1 MSITLSPQQEVAIK
15 AFRDWYHAL
24 PERVFSHEEMRIDPA
39 TYEWEPRAVYTR
51 GLDTA
56 PDFLLAGFAGTG
68 KSTVLPFLVE
78 VTGLNPNQIVFCSPT
93 GKAAKVMTKK
103 LRAEDMLVT
112 ATTIHKAIYRPKALE
127 AYQIET
133 ELTNAQK
140 DLKIA
145 IDGGNGTAIRELKGK
160 IRQLEK
166 NLERAYDENAP
177 KFQLNVDASIADA
190 HLIVVDECSMVD
202 ADMADDLRSFG
213 VPILAVGD
221 GGQLP
226 PVSLAGP
233 GFFRRAPDAA
243 LTEIHRQA
251 LDNPII
257 WASMRIREGD
267 EVPMGVHGDGQ
278 LRVIDRDDDDVT
290 FDLDLDAQIIV
301 GRHEKRWQI
310 TRKLRKLSGLH
321 GEGPAEGE
329 IMMINRNSRLYGDLV
344 NGSPVIMTGDVGRL
358 KDGNTAFIASVK
370 DEEGKSYTL
379 KCLQATIEE
388 HYRGKNNASA
398 MKRDVFRAKQDE
410 RIHELDFGYAIT
422 CHKAQGSQWDECV
435 VHDESNVFRK
445 DAHRW
450 LYTAVTRAAKK
461 LTLVV

>member
-1 MSITLSPQQEVAIK
+1 MSITLSPQQEVSIA
-15 AFRDWYHAL
+15 AFRDWYQVL
-24 PERVFSHEEMRIDPA
+24 PPRVFSHEEQRMNPT
-39 TYEWEPRAVYTR
+39 TYDWEPHPVYTR
-51 GLDTA
+51 GLTNA

-78 VTGLNPNQIVFCSPT
+78 VTGLNPQQIVFCSPT

-103 LRAEDMLVT
+103 LRAEDMNVT
-112 ATTIHKAIYRPKALE
+112 AITIHRAIYRPKALE

-140 DLKIA
+140 DLKLA
-145 IDGGNGTAIRELKGK
+145 IDGGNGIAIRELKQK
-160 IRQLEK
+160 VRQLEK

-177 KFQLNVDASIADA
+177 KFQLNIESSIADA

-221 GGQLP
+221 GGQLNP
-226 PVSLAGP
+226 ISLAGP
-233 GFFRRAPDAA
+233 GFFRRKPDAE

-257 WASMRIREGD
+257 WASMKIREG
-267 EVPMGVHGDGQ
+267 ESVPMGTHGEGQ

-310 TRKLRKLSGLH
+310 TRKLRKLSGLN
-321 GEGPAEGE
+321 GEGPADGE
-329 IMMINRNSRLYGDLV
+329 IMMINRNSRLYPDLV
-344 NGSPVIMTGDVGRL
+344 NGSPMMMMGDVGRL
-358 KDGNTAFIASVK
+358 KDGSTTFIATAR
-370 DEEGKSYTL
+370 DEDGKQYTL

-398 MKRDVFRAKQDE
+398 HKRDVFRAKQDE
-410 RIHELDFGYAIT
+410 RTHELDFGYAIT
-422 CHKAQGSQWDECV
+422 CHKSQGSQWDECV
-435 VHDESNVFRK
+435 VHDESQFFRK
-445 DAHRW
+445 DAKNW

>member
-1 MSITLSPQQEVAIK
+1 MSITLSPQQEVAIA
-15 AFRDWYHAL
+15 AFKQWYHDL
-24 PERVFSHEEMRIDPA
+24 PPRVYSHTEMKMDIAAGDYVEKP
-39 TYEWEPRAVYTR
+39 VYTR
-51 GLDTA
+51 GLDIA

-78 VTGLNPNQIVFCSPT
+78 VTGVFPNQIVFCSPT

-103 LRAEDMLVT
+103 LRYEDINET

-127 AYQIET
+127 AYQIEQ
-133 ELTNAQK
+133 ELFNAEK
-140 DLKIA
+140 DYKIA
-145 IDGGNGTAIRELKGK
+145 CDGGNKTAIFELRNK
-160 IRQLEK
+160 IRQLQK

-177 KFQLNVDASIADA
+177 KFQLNVDSSIADA

-226 PVSLAGP
+226 PISRAGP
-233 GFFRRAPDAA
+233 GFFKRKPDAE

-257 WASMRIREGD
+257 WASMRIREG
-267 EVPMGVHGDGQ
+267 EAVPMGSHGDGQ
-278 LRVIDRDDDDVT
+278 LRVIDRDEDDVT

-321 GEGPAEGE
+321 GEGPAVGE
-329 IMMINRNSRLYGDLV
+329 MMMINRNSRLYGDLV
-344 NGSPVIMTGDVGRL
+344 NGSPVVMTSDVGRL
-358 KDGNTAFIASVK
+358 KSGSISFIASVT
-370 DEEGKSYTL
+370 DEDGKNYTL

-388 HYRGKNNASA
+388 HYMGKNNATA
-398 MKRDVFRAKQDE
+398 HKRDVWRARQDE